1 MSREAL
7 SRLFVAGRCWI
18 GCAAILLT
26 AACSDSSTDPPMSV
40 EGSYELLSYG
50 GEGLP
55 VVLRVIVDNP
65 TTPGGEGAS
74 CEDRLA
80 AMTLVLNSQ
89 SRYTSTS
96 ERRLVCDN
104 GDPDQVSHP
113 EESGTYETQ
122 GSALALTS
130 DGASGSVVVSKGE
143 FDASFLTITQRV
155 TTTEL
160 GASTDDT
167 RLKFDRAP

>member
-1 MSREAL
+1 V
-7 SRLFVAGRCWI
+7 FIAGKYWI
-18 GCAAILLT
+18 GCAAILLA
-26 AACSDSSTDPPMSV
+26 AACSDGSTDPQMNV

-55 VVLRVIVDNP
+55 VVLQVIVDNP
-65 TTPGGEGAS
+65 TTPGGEGVS

-80 AMTLVLNSQ
+80 AMTLVLNPQ
-89 SRYTSTS
+89 NHYTSTS
-96 ERRLVCDN
+96 EHRLVCDN
-104 GDPDQVSHP
+104 GDPDQVSHT
-113 EESGTYETQ
+113 EESGSYVTQ

-143 FDASFLTITQRV
+143 FNASSLTITQRV

-167 RLKFDRAP
+167 RLEFDRAP